1 MKKVVFFFIV
11 SEASNIEYEREKFYL
26 LNSKKVG
33 KTKWFDT
40 IWQSTNLISQE
51 NVSEATRVFSPKY
64 LFGAFQ
70 TLCLGYIR
78 EWLYGVGPLTGLDQ
92 VYGEET
98 QPGYAPLL
106 NNSFESFY
114 ARNVYR
120 RFKHSWH
127 PVIVS
132 VPGAKVTIAD
142 RVSDN
147 EFWTFRLPKEEV
159 IPSKE
164 YINLSSYNYLG
175 FAENR

>member
-1 MKKVVFFFIV
+1 MI
-11 SEASNIEYEREKFYL
+11 
-26 LNSKKVG
+26 
-33 KTKWFDT
+33 
-40 IWQSTNLISQE
+40 
-51 NVSEATRVFSPKY
+51 EATRVYFESIFSLKDFF
-64 LFGAFQ
+64 FGAFQ

-78 EWLYGVGPLTGLDQ
+78 EWLYGVGPLTGPDQ